1 MKEIKE
7 GDWFLDISFNNYGLV
22 YKSAELSKSSGY
34 ENWVKTTTNIIKEP
48 KQHLIDI
55 MRGDDELGLYEEPK
69 KETLEEAAKKYGREQ
84 PFQELFDYLKS
95 ELNVIALL
103 TELQEIEAIIN
114 DKQKQHNMK
123 ARLEFDLN
131 EAEDRMS
138 LKRSVMSLEL
148 TLALWKIYQELP
160 KEVEKELKFNEE
172 TEEKDYLII
181 ETINKFTYDVL
192 SSYGIDLDS
201 LIN

>member
-1 MKEIKE
+1 
-7 GDWFLDISFNNYGLV
+7 
-22 YKSAELSKSSGY
+22 
-34 ENWVKTTTNIIKEP
+34 
-48 KQHLIDI
+48 
-55 MRGDDELGLYEEPK
+55 
-69 KETLEEAAKKYGREQ
+69 
-84 PFQELFDYLKS
+84 
-95 ELNVIALL
+95 
-103 TELQEIEAIIN
+103 
-114 DKQKQHNMK
+114 MK

-148 TLALWKIYQELP
+148 ALALWKIYHELP

>member
-1 MKEIKE
+1 
-7 GDWFLDISFNNYGLV
+7 
-22 YKSAELSKSSGY
+22 
-34 ENWVKTTTNIIKEP
+34 
-48 KQHLIDI
+48 
-55 MRGDDELGLYEEPK
+55 
-69 KETLEEAAKKYGREQ
+69 
-84 PFQELFDYLKS
+84 
-95 ELNVIALL
+95 
-103 TELQEIEAIIN
+103 
-114 DKQKQHNMK
+114 MK
-123 ARLEFDLN
+123 AILEFNLD